1 MCYNEYSQEGK
12 PRSSLSKKLKKDLDK
27 RRAMCY
33 NKGVK
38 RETPQTYKNWVATER
53 RKERKNIMT
62 NREFYQ
68 SVIALSDAS
77 AEVNVAEISAKAQE
91 LLEKLDASNAKR
103 TSADSKQK
111 KEVSARREVIFAALT
126 SEPMTADA
134 IAEKCGVTIGQAR
147 SALTAFVK
155 DERAIKAEVKIGK
168 TRKMVYSLPSEE

>member
-1 MCYNEYSQEGK
+1 
-12 PRSSLSKKLKKDLDK
+12 
-27 RRAMCY
+27 
-33 NKGVK
+33 
-38 RETPQTYKNWVATER
+38 
-53 RKERKNIMT
+53 MT

-77 AEVNVAEISAKAQE
+77 AEVNVAEISAKAKE

-111 KEVSARREVIFAALT
+111 KEVSARRDVVFSALT

-168 TRKMVYSLPSEE
+168 TRKMVYSLPSQE